1 MTCKKAN
8 AQLVFTILILC
19 PIFSF
24 AQIEK
29 EKNIEDHDDKPLRM
43 GISIGL
49 NRSHYNILQSP
60 QFLLFDSINV
70 IESFNNTGINVG
82 WQFNFRLKEHFDFR
96 TCPSLILTEKALLYK
111 LKTPDIFNKEDS
123 NTIKKVEGISVSL
136 PIQLKF
142 KSDRIGNFKTYMLAG
157 ARVDYDLASNS
168 GKKNITD
175 VLVIK
180 KLDFAAE
187 AAIGFHFYF
196 PVFLLTSEI
205 KFSYG
210 LKNMLSRE
218 TNYKYANTINDIRSR
233 SVVFTLT
240 FE

>member
-1 MTCKKAN
+1 MTCKKASAN
-8 AQLVFTILILC
+8 FIFIILFLI
-19 PIFSF
+19 PIRSF

-29 EKNIEDHDDKPLRM
+29 EINIPDHDGKPLRM
-43 GISIGL
+43 GISIGF

-60 QFLLFDSINV
+60 QFLLFDSVNV

-82 WQFNFRLKEHFDFR
+82 WQLNYNLNKHFDLR
-96 TCPSLILTEKALLYK
+96 TSPGIILTEKALLYK
-111 LKTPDIFNKEDS
+111 LKMPDIFNKEDTL
-123 NTIKKVEGISVSL
+123 TIKKVEGISVSL

-142 KSDRIGNFKTYMLAG
+142 KSDRIGNFKAYMLVG
-157 ARVDYDLASNS
+157 ARLDYDLAANS

-196 PVFLLTSEI
+196 PLFLLTSEI

-218 TNYKYANTINDIRSR
+218 TNYKYANTIDDIRSR